1 MKEQEI
7 IETLNN
13 LVEISRDGEKGFR
26 AAAEDVK
33 DPKLKTVFST
43 AAERCASG
51 ARELESEITHLGGQP
66 VHSSSTA
73 GALHRAWVH
82 LKAAVTGRSDR
93 TILDEVERGED
104 VAKAAYEK
112 AVAKPLPPQVRNIL
126 DRQYRGVKENHDLVR
141 DLRNRAA

>member
-1 MKEQEI
+1 MQNQEV

-33 DPKLKTVFST
+33 DPQLKNVFST

-51 ARELESEITHLGGQP
+51 ARELESEITHLGGEP
-66 VHSSSTA
+66 THSSSTT

-82 LKAAVTGRSDR
+82 LKAAIAGRSDKA
-93 TILDEVERGED
+93 ILEEVERGED
-104 VAKAAYEK
+104 VAKSAYEK
-112 AVAKPLPPQVRNIL
+112 AISKQLPPQVHAMV
-126 DRQYRGVKENHDLVR
+126 DRQYRGVRENHDLVR